1 MSAFQLRDLLQPSHA
16 CPDIYS
22 PVELS
27 ILRRASELLARSL
40 KRQTFNGPDLVSD
53 YLRCKL
59 AGMEFEV
66 FGAIYLDSQ
75 LQFIADD
82 VLFRGTITSTT
93 VHPREVVRQAF
104 RHNASHLILYHN
116 HPSLSSEPS
125 RADESLT
132 ARLKSALE
140 LIDVKIQDHFV
151 IAAGGSIT
159 SFAERGLI

>member
-1 MSAFQLRDLLQPSHA
+1 MSAFQLREQLQPINTCA
-16 CPDIYS
+16 AIYS

-40 KRQTFNGPDLVSD
+40 KRQTFNGPDVVSD

-59 AGMEFEV
+59 AGLEFEV
-66 FGAIYLDSQ
+66 FGAIFLDSQ
-75 LQFIADD
+75 LQFIADE
-82 VLFRGTITSTT
+82 VLFRGSLTSTT
-93 VHPREVVRQAF
+93 VHPREVVRRAF
-104 RHNASHLILYHN
+104 RHNAACLILYHN

-132 ARLKSALE
+132 ARLKSVLE
-140 LIDVKIQDHFV
+140 LIEVKVQDHFV
-151 IAAGGSIT
+151 VAGGGGIT